1 VYELLKRHQL
11 LWTICVSYLALGGI
25 YLVAT
30 PLFEA
35 SDELW
40 HMGMV
45 NHLADHHALPVQ
57 DPNLP
62 TDYEQEGS
70 QPPLYYWLSAQ
81 LVRALD
87 RSDFHAVTQPNP
99 HVMAG
104 IPLAT
109 HNKNLVL
116 HPERPPALKGSILAG
131 YILRGVSLLLGL
143 VTLVGTFQSAKLV
156 LQSEKWAAIATAW
169 VAFNPMFL
177 FISASVNNDN
187 LVIALN
193 SLVIWLLLRMIERG
207 YEPVT
212 FWVLPILVALAS
224 LSKLSGNIPVPVIAL
239 VALVLS
245 WRTKRWGAFFRLGF
259 TLLGVWLVVS
269 GWWYVRNLALYGE
282 LFGTRMMA
290 QVAGERLEP
299 FTLMTLWQEF
309 EGFRIAYWGLF
320 GAVNILTWNGFYR
333 LMDGFVLVACVG
345 LVITIIRDKTLPL
358 KIMSLMAIFALASAS
373 LIGWTSITY
382 ASQGRLLFPIVAATS
397 PLLVLGLRS
406 WGGKL
411 GRIFALS
418 SSALL
423 MGTAILSPFM
433 AIIPA
438 YRPSPTITQLP
449 ADATPIFA
457 DFGFVELVG
466 YTVEARR
473 YFPNDNLD
481 ITLYWQITHKTAL
494 DYSLFI
500 TAVDSN
506 GEAMGKVD
514 TFPSGGLMTTST
526 WHEATLFMD
535 RYRFQLHEVSGQ
547 FPLSVQVGWW
557 DRNDQY
563 ATAYDGNGRRL
574 DAVILQVGGYG
585 NLNLERG
592 ASMQELAPAP
602 EFANQIELV
611 AYHMESNQLTLAWR
625 TLAPILQDYT
635 VFAHLIDPAN
645 QTIVAQADA
654 PPNLPTRFWQRDEI
668 ITTAHNLALPTQDAH
683 RPLQLWVGWYS
694 PVDFSRLSLPTNPN
708 TNAYLL
714 LDW

>member
-11 LWTICVSYLALGGI
+11 LLMICLGYLVLGGI
-25 YLVAT
+25 YLSAT

-40 HMGMV
+40 HLGMV
-45 NHLADHHALPVQ
+45 NYLANHNRLPIQ

-81 LVRALD
+81 LVRAID

-99 HVMAG
+99 HVIAG

-116 HPERPPALKGSILAG
+116 HSDRSITYKGSILAG

-156 LQSEKWAAIATAW
+156 LHSEAWASVATVW

-193 SLVIWLLLRMIERG
+193 SVVIWLLLRMIERG

-224 LSKLSGNIPVPVIAL
+224 LSKLSGNIPVPVIAF
-239 VALVLS
+239 VAFVLS
-245 WRTKRWGAFFRLGF
+245 WRMKRWGAFFRLGF
-259 TLLGVWLVVS
+259 TLLGVWLIVS
-269 GWWYVRNLALYGE
+269 GWWYGRNLALYGE

-299 FTLMTLWQEF
+299 FTLLTLWQEF

-320 GAVNILTWNGFYR
+320 GAVNILTWRGFYL
-333 LMDGFVLVACVG
+333 LMDGFVLVTCVG
-345 LVITIIRDKTLPL
+345 LISALIRWKTIPL
-358 KIMSLMAIFALASAS
+358 KIISLMAIFVLASAS

-382 ASQGRLLFPIVAATS
+382 ASQGRLLFPIVAATT

-406 WGGKL
+406 WGRQL

-418 SSALL
+418 SSMLL
-423 MGTAILSPFM
+423 VSMAMVSPFL

-438 YRPSPTITQLP
+438 YRPTPTLTQLP
-449 ADATPIFA
+449 DGVTPIFA

-466 YTVEARR
+466 YKAEARR
-473 YFPNDNLD
+473 YFPQDTLD
-481 ITLYWQITHKTAL
+481 ITLYWHITQKTPI

-500 TAVDSN
+500 TAVDPN

-514 TFPSGGLMTTST
+514 TFPDGGLLATST
-526 WHEATLFMD
+526 WDEDTLFAD
-535 RYRFQLHEVSGQ
+535 RYHFELDEMSGQ
-547 FPLSVQVGWW
+547 FPLNVQVGWW
-557 DRNDQY
+557 DRLDNY
-563 ATAYDGNGRRL
+563 AVAYDGDGKTL

-585 NLNLERG
+585 ELALDHDP
-592 ASMQELAPAP
+592 SMQELTPAP
-602 EFANQIELV
+602 QFAHQIELIG
-611 AYHMESNQLTLAWR
+611 YNLLGNHLTLSWR
-625 TLAPILQDYT
+625 TLAPIPQDYT
-635 VFAHLIDPAN
+635 VFAHLIDPSN
-645 QTIVAQADA
+645 QLIVAQADT
-654 PPNLPTRFWQRDEI
+654 PPTLPTRYWQNNEI
-668 ITTAHNLALPTQDAH
+668 ITTAHNLAFPPQDATH
-683 RPLQLWVGWYS
+683 PLQLWVGWYS
-694 PVDFSRLSLPTNPN
+694 PVDFSRLSLPTNPQ

-714 LDW
+714 LEW